1 MNAPERLQY
10 KEKKK
15 RRRKILVLLGLLL
28 FLSFIARTLF
38 GEAGIL
44 VNMRVNAEHRR
55 LQQEQETLEQENMRL
70 MRELKAL
77 KNSKRKIEEIGRGE
91 FGFGRPGELI
101 FYFPEDAE
109 KAIQRYEHPYKNPP
123 RGSVQ

>member
-1 MNAPERLQY
+1 MNPPERLQY

-15 RRRKILVLLGLLL
+15 RRRKILLLLGLLL

-44 VNMRVNAEHRR
+44 VNMRVNAEHQR
-55 LQQEQETLEQENMRL
+55 LQQEQQHLERENARL

-77 KNSKRKIEEIGRGE
+77 KTSKRKIEEIGRGE
-91 FGFGRPGELI
+91 FGFSRPGEII
-101 FYFPEDAE
+101 FYFPEDAQG
-109 KAIQRYEHPYKNPP
+109 AIQKY
-123 RGSVQ
+123 GSSGR